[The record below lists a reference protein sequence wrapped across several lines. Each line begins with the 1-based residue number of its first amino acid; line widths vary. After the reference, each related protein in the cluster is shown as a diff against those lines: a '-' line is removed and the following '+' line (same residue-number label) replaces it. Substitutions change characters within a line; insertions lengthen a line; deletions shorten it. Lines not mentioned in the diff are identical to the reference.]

1 MVYLKLMDQLK
12 KFLRDP
18 LIHFLVIGALI
29 YAGYGLLDTDSDT
42 EDTRTINISSGEIE
56 ALTDQWSRL
65 WNRPPTEAELA
76 GILRKHVRTQ
86 ILYREAKAMGLDS
99 QDTVIERRL
108 AQKVELLSRS
118 LVVPAEPSDE
128 VLANWYSENKDR
140 FRTPDTYTLSQVF
153 FDPDKRDDA
162 TLDDA
167 QAALEVL
174 EGRASVPQDLSEYGD
189 SSMLNNYY
197 AGRSELDI
205 RKAFGGG
212 FTEKVI
218 VLSSGQW
225 HGPILSGFGTHLVY
239 LHGVT
244 RQQAPAL
251 ADIKSQVRDAWMEE
265 QIETLSARFLDE
277 LVSRYEVVVEETS
290 VATTLPQKAAE

>member
-1 MVYLKLMDQLK
+1 MDQLK
-12 KFLRDP
+12 KLLRDP

-29 YAGYGLLDTDSDT
+29 YAGYGLLDTDSDM

-56 ALTDQWSRL
+56 ALSDQWSRL

-86 ILYREAKAMGLDS
+86 ILYREAKAMGLDA

-128 VLANWYSENKDR
+128 VLANWYSENTDR
-140 FRTPDTYTLSQVF
+140 FRTADTYTLSQVF

-167 QAALEVL
+167 QAALELL
-174 EGRASVPQDLSEYGD
+174 EGQASVPRDLSEYGD
-189 SSMLNNYY
+189 NSMLKNYY
-197 AGRSELDI
+197 AGRSELDV
-205 RKAFGGG
+205 RKTFGGG

-218 VLSSGQW
+218 ALSPGQW